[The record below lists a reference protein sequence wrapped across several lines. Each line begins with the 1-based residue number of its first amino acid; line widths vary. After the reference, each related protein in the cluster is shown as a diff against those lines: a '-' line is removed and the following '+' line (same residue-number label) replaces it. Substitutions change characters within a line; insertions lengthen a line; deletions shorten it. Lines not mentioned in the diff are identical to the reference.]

1 MDKNEKKEVKHPR
14 ENANIFSVL
23 SFTWLYK
30 IFFLGNK
37 KELEVT
43 DLYSPLKEH
52 SSHRLGDKLL
62 KIWKD
67 EESKCE
73 KNGKTKPNLIK
84 VLARCFG
91 MRILFIGCF
100 QAFTELVVRI
110 CQPVFL
116 AKLLTFFHTGD
127 AFTNPEVFYW
137 AAGLVLCLIIH
148 CIIFNLALHGMTHM
162 GMKIRVGCCTLVYRK
177 ILKLTKCTIDE
188 ETTVGQ
194 IINLLS
200 NDVHSL
206 DYALNDLHYFWISP
220 IQAIIVAYIMY
231 IEVQSAAIYGILILF
246 LLIPLLV
253 FIGLHVPKITIK
265 SSFKTDDRLRLM
277 NEIIS
282 GVQVIKMYAWEK
294 PFSYLVDQIRAKEI
308 SAIRKCSFVDAV
320 QMSFDSYIPRVC
332 LFVTI
337 ITYALMG
344 NPLSAHTVYI
354 ITSYYNNMRYSVNIC
369 LQFSVQRIAKAVAAV
384 NRLENFL
391 NSSEMENPINETP
404 TNEKNVIEI
413 EGASAKW
420 SLACKR
426 DTLSKI
432 NLNVTS
438 GSITAIIGQVG
449 SGKSSLLHA
458 ILRELPLTEGKLRV
472 SGKIAYVSQEAWIFA
487 SSIRQ
492 NILFGRPMDRKR
504 YEAVINVCQLDH
516 DLAMF
521 PDKDQTIIGEK
532 GITLSGGQRA
542 RINLAR
548 AVYSEADIYLL
559 DDPLSAVD
567 TKVGRLIFQQC
578 ISEYLRGTTRILVT
592 HQFQYLK
599 NVSNITVLNNGSIE
613 ASGNFQELQNKDLDL
628 MNVRQATCDLDDQ
641 IAEETTTTD
650 LPRIES
656 SEGQIQEQEA
666 EELGEHRSFGRIA
679 GKVYF
684 SYFKAVNSWC
694 FVIMMFV
701 VSILNQVVASG
712 GDFFVAIWVN
722 VEEKLNRTVI
732 LGDRSDEF
740 DRYWYIEIYGIL
752 ILLTI
757 IMVYVQVFVFYE
769 MCMRASQRLHAS
781 MFSRIIRGTMH
792 FFHTNPSGRILNRFS
807 KDIGAVDRLLPIS
820 MLDVLTIGL
829 LLVAVIIITTSVNQ
843 WLLIPTIVMGFIF
856 YVFKEIFI
864 KTSRSVK
871 RLEGITR
878 SPVVNHLS
886 ATLNGLTTIRAF
898 GAERILTKEFDNHQ
912 DLHSSSWYIFFS
924 CTRIFGYYLEFLCAI
939 YVGIVVYSFLLVDL
953 GENTGNIGLVVSQC
967 ILLSGMLQ
975 WGIMQTADMENQ
987 MTSVERIVEYTKI
1000 EEEKCLESGPGNK
1013 IQDGWPAEGQIEFRN
1028 VSLRYNPKKDP
1039 VLKNLNFLIH
1049 PKEKVGIVGRT
1060 GAGKSSLITSLFR
1073 LAHLEGEIYIDG
1085 LATSKMGLHDLRSKL
1100 SIIPQEPLLFA
1111 GSLRMNLD
1119 PFDEFRDEDLWR
1131 ALTEVELKETIVK
1144 MEAGLQA
1151 RVADG
1156 GGNFSVGQR
1165 QLLCLARA
1173 IVRKSR
1179 ILVLDEATANVDPQ
1193 TDDLIQKTIRRRFK
1207 DCTVLIIA
1215 HRLNTVMDC
1224 DKFIV
1229 MEAGS
1234 IMEIDHPFRL
1244 LEKKEGHLY
1253 EMVQQTGPEMA
1264 QILTRMSEKNY
1275 LESR

>member
-23 SFTWLYK
+23 TFS
-30 IFFLGNK
+30 
-37 KELEVT
+37 
-43 DLYSPLKEH
+43 
-52 SSHRLGDKLL
+52 
-62 KIWKD
+62 
-67 EESKCE
+67 
-73 KNGKTKPNLIK
+73 
-84 VLARCFG
+84 
-91 MRILFIGCF
+91 
-100 QAFTELVVRI
+100 I

-116 AKLLTFFHTGD
+116 AKLLTFFNSGE
-127 AFTNPEVFYW
+127 AFTNSEVFYW

-162 GMKIRVGCCTLVYRK
+162 GMKIRLGCSTLVYRK
-177 ILKLTKCTIDE
+177 ILRLSKGTIDE
-188 ETTVGQ
+188 GTTVGQ
-194 IINLLS
+194 IVNLLS

-220 IQAIIVAYIMY
+220 IQAIIIAYIMY
-231 IEVQSAAIYGILILF
+231 TEVKSAAIYGILILF
-246 LLIPLLV
+246 LLIPILV
-253 FIGLHVPKITIK
+253 SIGLHVPKITIK
-265 SSFKTDDRLRLM
+265 SSFKTDERLRLM

-294 PFSYLVDQIRAKEI
+294 PFSHLVNQLRAKEI
-308 SAIRKCSFVDAV
+308 SAIKKCSFVDAV
-320 QMSFDSYIPRVC
+320 QMSFDSYIPRLC

-337 ITYALMG
+337 VTYALMG
-344 NPLSAHTVYI
+344 NPLSAQTVYI

-369 LQFSVQRIAKAVAAV
+369 LQFSVQRIAKAMAAIK
-384 NRLENFL
+384 RLENFL
-391 NSSEMENPINETP
+391 NSTEMEHLNNSTDKLITKENIVEL
-404 TNEKNVIEI
+404 KN
-413 EGASAKW
+413 ASAKW
-420 SLACKR
+420 STICKR
-426 DTLSKI
+426 DTLNKI
-432 NLNVTS
+432 NFKAMNGL
-438 GSITAIIGQVG
+438 ITAVIGQVG
-449 SGKSSLLHA
+449 SGKSSFFHA
-458 ILRELPLTEGKLRV
+458 ILRELPLTSGSLCVK
-472 SGKIAYVSQEAWIFA
+472 GKIAYVSQEAWIFA

-492 NILFGRPMDRKR
+492 NILFGRPMEKKR

-521 PDKDQTIIGEK
+521 PDKDQTLIGEK

-567 TKVGRLIFQQC
+567 TRVGRLIFQQC
-578 ISEYLRGTTRILVT
+578 INDYLRGTTRILVT

-599 NVSNITVLNNGSIE
+599 NVAKIYVLNNGSIE
-613 ASGNFQELQNKDLDL
+613 ASGTFQELQNSNLDL
-628 MNVRQATCDLDDQ
+628 MKVLQATDDVIDETDDNLDNPPL
-641 IAEETTTTD
+641 ITD
-650 LPRIES
+650 DDPLELK
-656 SEGQIQEQEA
+656 IQEQEA
-666 EELGEHRSFGRIA
+666 EELGEHRSFGRIS

-684 SYFKAVNSWC
+684 SYFKAVGSWC

-701 VSILNQVVASG
+701 ISILNQVVASG
-712 GDFFVAIWVN
+712 GDYFVAVWVN
-722 VEEKLNRTVI
+722 VEEKLNKSII
-732 LGDRSDEF
+732 LNGRNDDGF

-757 IMVYVQVFVFYE
+757 IMVFVQVFVFYE

-781 MFSRIIRGTMH
+781 MFSRIIRATMA
-792 FFHTNPSGRILNRFS
+792 FFHNNPSGRILNRFS

-820 MLDVLTIGL
+820 MLDVIQIGL
-829 LLVAVIIITTSVNQ
+829 LLLAVIIITTSVNQ
-843 WLLIPTIVMGFIF
+843 WLLIPTIIMGCIF
-856 YVFKEIFI
+856 YILKEIFI

-886 ATLNGLTTIRAF
+886 ATLHGLTTIRAF
-898 GAERILTKEFDNHQ
+898 GAEKILTNEFDNHQ

-939 YVGIVVYSFLLVDL
+939 YVGIVVYSFILVDI

-987 MTSVERIVEYTKI
+987 MTSVERVVEYTKI
-1000 EEEKCLESGPGNK
+1000 DVEKCLESGPGNR
-1013 IQDGWPAEGQIEFRN
+1013 IPNDWPKEGGIEFRN
-1028 VSLRYNPKKDP
+1028 VSLHYNPTKEA
-1039 VLKNLNFLIH
+1039 VLKNLNFTIQ

-1085 LATSKMGLHDLRSKL
+1085 IPTSKMALYDLRSKL

-1119 PFDEFRDEDLWR
+1119 PFDKFNDEELWR
-1131 ALTEVELKETIVK
+1131 ALSEVELKETIVK
-1144 MEAGLQA
+1144 MEAGLEA
-1151 RVADG
+1151 RVSDG
-1156 GGNFSVGQR
+1156 GANFSVGQR

-1193 TDDLIQKTIRRRFK
+1193 TDDLIQKTIRKRFK

-1234 IMEIDHPFRL
+1234 IVEINHPFRL
-1244 LEKKEGHLY
+1244 LERKEGHLY
-1253 EMVQQTGPEMA
+1253 EMVQQTGFEMS
-1264 QILTRMSEKNY
+1264 QVLTKMAEQSY
-1275 LESR
+1275 LEENR